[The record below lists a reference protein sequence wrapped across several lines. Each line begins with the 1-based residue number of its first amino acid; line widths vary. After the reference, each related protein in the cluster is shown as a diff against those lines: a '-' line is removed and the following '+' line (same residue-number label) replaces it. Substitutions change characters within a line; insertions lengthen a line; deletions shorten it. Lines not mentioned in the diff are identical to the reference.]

1 MSMSNFKHAPEDYQ
15 ALISLGIPGAEV
27 NGYQVTDGDQ
37 QALNE
42 HFSNR
47 LEQGFEVPE
56 EYVPI
61 GVSRKELEMRYQE
74 LSHFESEGKRVNK
87 EDIDSMTSWERAG
100 YDQDELEEDETEHD
114 YVPEWVYN
122 NRRDKEREE
131 NKYLENQKDWAK
143 KKRNTELSKKI
154 VQMLNDKQERLEE
167 KRRENEQKSREIVEE
182 LKRKEQ
188 DNEK

>member
-1 MSMSNFKHAPEDYQ
+1 MSMSNFQHAPEDYQ
-15 ALISLGIPGAEV
+15 ALVELGIPGAEM

-87 EDIDSMTSWERAG
+87 EESDSMSMWERTG
-100 YDQDELEEDETEHD
+100 YDQDELEEDPDEHD
-114 YVPEWVYN
+114 YVPDWVYN
-122 NRRDKEREE
+122 SRRDKEREE
-131 NKYLENQKDWAK
+131 NKYLENQRKWS
-143 KKRNTELSKKI
+143 KKRRNEDSSRKL

-167 KRRENEQKSREIVEE
+167 KRRENEKTSREIVEK
-182 LKRKEQ
+182 LK
-188 DNEK
+188 EKGVE